1 MVSFVKLIVSK
12 ISVTLYKS
20 FLIPFI
26 IKRKR
31 KKNSSIF
38 PILETKQPR

>member
-20 FLIPFI
+20 FLIPLI
-26 IKRKR
+26 IK
-31 KKNSSIF
+31 KKNSLIF